1 MLKICIT
8 KDLLQNYSVLGR
20 IKGYT
25 SHYGRR
31 KTLILQYQLK
41 IPGLDTVHEDS
52 QLNQSLG
59 YKLTLL
65 LLRTLFNKQ
74 VRLRVYLYSSLTVI
88 IALTINKQ
96 VCNWLMCLEIGLFFF
111 FSQQRLRHRMS
122 GTLGKSYVS
131 RCVSICPMQVFYLG
145 SSKLWGF
152 SVYN

>member
-25 SHYGRR
+25 SHYGQR
-31 KTLILQYQLK
+31 KTLILRYQLK

-96 VCNWLMCLEIGLFFF
+96 VCN
-111 FSQQRLRHRMS
+111 
-122 GTLGKSYVS
+122 
-131 RCVSICPMQVFYLG
+131 
-145 SSKLWGF
+145 
-152 SVYN
+152 